1 VNGRVG
7 FGDGGSFENAS
18 SRVRCPLA
26 RSSRPPRDDNRLTSL
41 TYGGVTD
48 LYYYKY
54 TGQRYRARLNGTYYR
69 YLYNGER
76 VLEEL
81 NDSGTMQARYTT
93 EDDSYYGQWV
103 HLYRPSG
110 SLSRFPM
117 YDNIGS
123 ARGLLDASGTAT
135 DWYELDTF
143 GRQVSSSGTTPN
155 PYRFGGAWGYI
166 TDTPGS
172 GLLQLGARFYWPEVG
187 RFVSQDPDKNSRDWY
202 AYVRDNPGRA
212 VDPTGWWCWHIGG
225 GCIGTTC
232 KGDPACPPAGGGGKG
247 KGGRA
252 GAAGGGGTGAGGPG
266 ACGTS
271 CPTPP
276 KPPPNPCKADHPT
289 INDCFTCDLSTEM
302 GDCCNRGRSSG
313 WSQSTVDDCFEA
325 FRRLLLVEA
334 LHQAAWTALLG
345 TGPFGSGACK

>member
-54 TGQRYRARLNGTYYR
+54 TGERYRARLNGTYYR

-155 PYRFGGAWGYI
+155 PYRFGAAWGYI
-166 TDTPGS
+166 TDPS
-172 GLLQLGARFYWPEVG
+172 AFLQLGHRFYWPEVG
-187 RFVSQDPDKNSRDWY
+187 RFVSQDPITGATSRYGY
-202 AYVRDNPGRA
+202 ANNDPLTRA
-212 VDPTGWWCWHIGG
+212 DPSGQEAQCLICLGCVASVVADVAG
-225 GCIGTTC
+225 GCAAGCYGAPMGFWNCVAGCLDDVMTC
-232 KGDPACPPAGGGGKG
+232 QWWKDLPEITKGALWLCGGICATCLPELAGGAGKICQPEPCPLPEPPPIWKPGDPLPPDFPV
-247 KGGRA
+247 R
-252 GAAGGGGTGAGGPG
+252 PW
-266 ACGTS
+266 
-271 CPTPP
+271 P
-276 KPPPNPCKADHPT
+276 
-289 INDCFTCDLSTEM
+289 
-302 GDCCNRGRSSG
+302 
-313 WSQSTVDDCFEA
+313 
-325 FRRLLLVEA
+325 
-334 LHQAAWTALLG
+334 
-345 TGPFGSGACK
+345 